1 MVIGAVLLSFVAF
14 VCMGVGLLL
23 TVVPIWGAVFSFG
36 APALAMVGMILGG
49 RAMSE
54 ANRAGQPSGFA
65 LASVIMN
72 ALAFLPAVVVAM
84 TCGVCNA
91 CVSAGG
97 LQPGS
102 TQQIQWMLPQQGL
115 QPRFRDAGA
124 PPPPFTDEPEPSPST
139 PDAPPPQDSPDLERT
154 DTPEPAAPK
163 LPPTRP
169 ALPPPPL
176 EPGPTR

>member
-36 APALAMVGMILGG
+36 APALAMIGMIMGG

-54 ANRAGQPSGFA
+54 ANKAGQPSGFA

-72 ALAFLPAVVVAM
+72 ALAFLPAMVVAM

-97 LQPGS
+97 LQQGS

-115 QPRFRDAGA
+115 RPHFRDAGA
-124 PPPPFTDEPEPSPST
+124 PPPPFRDEPEPSPSP
-139 PDAPPPQDSPDLERT
+139 PDAAEPHDSPATKPADP
-154 DTPEPAAPK
+154 PEPAAPN
-163 LPPTRP
+163 RP
-169 ALPPPPL
+169 APRSTLPPPPL
-176 EPGPTR
+176 APGPTR

>member
-14 VCMGVGLLL
+14 VCMGLGLLL
-23 TVVPIWGAVFSFG
+23 TVVPVWGAVFSFG
-36 APALAMVGMILGG
+36 APALAMIGMILGG

-54 ANRAGQPSGFA
+54 ANKAGQPSGFA

-97 LQPGS
+97 LQQGS

-115 QPRFRDAGA
+115 QPSFRDAGA
-124 PPPPFTDEPEPSPST
+124 PPPPLRDEPEPTPST
-139 PDAPPPQDSPDLERT
+139 PDDPASPDSPDSERA
-154 DTPEPAAPK
+154 DTQGTAAPK
-163 LPPTRP
+163 APQPQP

-176 EPGPTR
+176 APGPTR

>member
-14 VCMGVGLLL
+14 VCMGAGLLL

-54 ANRAGQPSGFA
+54 ANKAGQPSGFA

-124 PPPPFTDEPEPSPST
+124 PPPPFRDEPDPGPST
-139 PDAPPPQDSPDLERT
+139 PDEAAPQDSPDTKPT
-154 DTPEPAAPK
+154 DTPEPAEAK
-163 LPPTRP
+163 RPTPRST
-169 ALPPPPL
+169 LPPPPL
-176 EPGPTR
+176 APGPTR